1 MRDGPAT
8 VFLGGDVMTGRGV
21 DQILPHPGESRLWE
35 SHMHDAGGYVD
46 LAEAVN
52 GPIPRPVDYSW
63 PWGEAL
69 AVVDDQAPD
78 VRVLNLETSITDSD
92 DMAVGKAVHY
102 RMDPRNIP
110 CLTAIRPDVCAL
122 ANNHVLDF
130 GYAGLAD
137 TRQALAEAQIA
148 AVGAGR
154 NIDEAGR
161 PAIVTVPRCPRFVIF
176 SIGARS
182 SGIPPEWAAT
192 ADRPGVDLEPEQ
204 PGSAADALV
213 ERMAAAKSPGDV
225 LVASIHWGPNWGYGV
240 RSSHIGFAHRLV
252 DGGVDIVHGHS
263 AHHVRPIEVYRGRL
277 ILYGCGEVIDD
288 YEGIG
293 GCEDYRDDL
302 RVLFF
307 ARVDPHTGRTVGL
320 RMAPM
325 QVHRM
330 RLHTADD
337 ADTDQLHQLLSRISH
352 DFGSRFDRTAD
363 GMLELRV
370 EAPS

>member
-1 MRDGPAT
+1 MI
-8 VFLGGDVMTGRGV
+8 GRGV
-21 DQILPHPGESRLWE
+21 DQILPHPGDPRLWE
-35 SHMHDAGGYVD
+35 THAHDARAYVD
-46 LAEAVN
+46 LAQAVH

-69 AVVDDQAPD
+69 SELDDQAPD
-78 VRVLNLETSITDSD
+78 VRVLNLETSITNSD
-92 DMAVGKAVHY
+92 DVAVGKAVHY
-102 RMDPRNIP
+102 RMDPQNVG

-137 TRQALAEAQIA
+137 TRRVLAEADIS

-154 NIDEAGR
+154 NVDEARR
-161 PAIVTVPRCPRFVIF
+161 PAVVTVSGGSRFVIF

-192 ADRPGVDLEPEQ
+192 SDRPGVDLEPEQ
-204 PGSAADALV
+204 PGTGADALV

-225 LVASIHWGPNWGYGV
+225 LVASMHWGPNWGYEV
-240 RSSHIGFAHRLV
+240 LSSHVGFAHRLV

-263 AHHVRPIEVYRGRL
+263 AHHVRPIELYRGRL
-277 ILYGCGEVIDD
+277 ILYGCGDVIDD

-293 GCEDYRDDL
+293 GYDDYRDDL

-307 ARVDPHTGRTVGL
+307 ATVDPDTGRLVGL

-325 QVHRM
+325 QLHRM
-330 RLHTADD
+330 RMHRAADP
-337 ADTDQLHQLLSRISH
+337 DTDELRQLLSQISQ

-363 GMLELRV
+363 GRLELRTG
-370 EAPS
+370 ETT